1 MYICSNC
8 KTESLKW
15 SGKCHVCGEWN
26 TLEEKQK
33 TVIKK

>member
-8 KTESLKW
+8 GAETLKW
-15 SGKCHVCGEWN
+15 SGKCSTCGAWN

-33 TVIKK
+33 PVVKK